1 MAKKQRNISTNPA
14 KLQKYYDFLAAN
26 PDHLP
31 AATGHIASPERTSIS
46 REIAREKKLK
56 NDDAEQDIQLK
67 KVTLNR
73 LFIFLASET
82 VLVFIFAF
90 FQATHLFGFSLEEWS
105 FKLLTSVTIAQI
117 TVMLFVAV
125 NYLFPKKLDK

>member
-1 MAKKQRNISTNPA
+1 MAKKQRNATTNPA
-14 KLQKYYDFLAAN
+14 KLQKYYDFLADPEQFPVNSAN
-26 PDHLP
+26 IP
-31 AATGHIASPERTSIS
+31 TEERSSIS

-67 KVTLNR
+67 KTTLNR

-82 VLVFIFAF
+82 FLIFMFAF
-90 FQATHLFGFSLEEWS
+90 FQATNLFGFSLEEWS

-125 NYLFPKKLDK
+125 NYLFPKKSDK

>member
-1 MAKKQRNISTNPA
+1 MAKKQRSPSNNPA
-14 KLQKYYDFLAAN
+14 KLQKYYDLLAD
-26 PDHLP
+26 PEQFP
-31 AATGHIASPERTSIS
+31 ATSSRTSSPKRSSIS
-46 REIAREKKLK
+46 IEIAREKKLK

-67 KVTLNR
+67 KLTLNR

-82 VLVFIFAF
+82 VLIFVFAF
-90 FQATHLFGFSLEEWS
+90 FQATRLFGFSLEEWS

-125 NYLFPKKLDK
+125 NYLFPKKSDK